1 MISLVSCLEKRQIP
15 SGIKRTDFQVVDE
28 LLLLGSHDV
37 WRQRE
42 PVFLDADVGVLRG
55 NVWNTQA

>member
-1 MISLVSCLEKRQIP
+1 MISLESCLEKRQIP
-15 SGIKRTDFQVVDE
+15 IEIKKADFQVVDE

-42 PVFLDADVGVLRG
+42 PVFLDGRLHM
-55 NVWNTQA
+55 